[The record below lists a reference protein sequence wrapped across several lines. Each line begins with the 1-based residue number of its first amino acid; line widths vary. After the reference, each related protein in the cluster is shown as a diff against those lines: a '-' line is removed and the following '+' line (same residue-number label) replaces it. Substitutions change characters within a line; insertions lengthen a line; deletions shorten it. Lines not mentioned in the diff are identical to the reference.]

1 MSKLLSISNL
11 KTDVMSAYYTI
22 PWAPSWESAP
32 QFFLN

>member
-22 PWAPSWESAP
+22 PRAPSWESAP
-32 QFFLN
+32 RFFLN